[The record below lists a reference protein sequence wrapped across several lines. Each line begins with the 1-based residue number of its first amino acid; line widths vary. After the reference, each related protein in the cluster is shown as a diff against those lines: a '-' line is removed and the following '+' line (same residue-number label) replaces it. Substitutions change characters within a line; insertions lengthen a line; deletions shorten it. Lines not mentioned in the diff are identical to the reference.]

1 MNTTHT
7 FRITIV
13 TSITSQEFPSWLQ
26 VNNEDLEGW
35 CRQQVESREPL
46 ERILNQALSTDRNCI
61 QQNLV
66 CCSVFEA
73 RVQEK

>member
-1 MNTTHT
+1 MHT
-7 FRITIV
+7 FQITIV
-13 TSITSQEFPSWLQ
+13 TSITSQELYSWLQ
-26 VNNEDLEGW
+26 VNYEDREGW
-35 CRQQVESREPL
+35 YRQQVESKEPL

-66 CCSVFEA
+66 SCSVLEA